1 MAETNYPGNSDR
13 EQQQNLPTAPQP
25 GHGRP
30 SEKKVTS
37 VVHGGVRQKEP
48 GIWNKVSEFFGM
60 DELKTFKDYVS
71 FVADITNRVYSAM
84 DTLMGNRRGPTTPG
98 ARIQYGSYYQ
108 SQNPPQNSGNAR
120 QRAEARYSYND
131 LVFDTRG
138 DAEVVLANMRGLL
151 TEYRAV
157 SIADMFDLAE
167 LTSPNGYTDNK
178 YGWTDL
184 STARVIRVNG
194 GYMIDLPRAGQ
205 L

>member
-1 MAETNYPGNSDR
+1 MAENNYPGNSDR
-13 EQQQNLPTAPQP
+13 EQQNLPAAPQP
-25 GHGRP
+25 GRGRP
-30 SEKKVTS
+30 SEKHVTG

-48 GIWNKVSEFFGM
+48 GVWNRVSEFFGM

-84 DTLMGNRRGPTTPG
+84 DTLMGNRRGPTGPG
-98 ARIQYGSYYQ
+98 ARIQYGSYYN
-108 SQNPPQNSGNAR
+108 QNQPQNNGNAR
-120 QRAEARYSYND
+120 QRTEARYSYND

-151 TEYRAV
+151 MDYRAV

-167 LTSPNGYTDNK
+167 MTSPNGYTDNK

-184 STARVIRVNG
+184 SSARVIRVNG